1 MISNLVIWTSISKF
15 DLLALFFCLYISW
28 FLKLQNPFTC
38 NFIIP
43 FPLILHNYI
52 YIFVKRKR
60 SWSWGRG
67 HECMSW
73 KRKQIELFHVKTREV
88 KKKTGIYR
96 NAPTFVKKQ
105 RYLRPHVRLRAEWHF
120 PFHDFSF
127 LERLQHTLIRSLL
140 IILPWKYIS
149 IIACVSKYTKEG
161 GVSSYH
167 HHPHISFFFA
177 HSLPP
182 PQSLFFPFS
191 TLRNLVKFPLHY
203 FTFLFLTHLKSSF
216 IYVKNLIVQK
226 KKKMWVG

>member
-1 MISNLVIWTSISKF
+1 
-15 DLLALFFCLYISW
+15 
-28 FLKLQNPFTC
+28 
-38 NFIIP
+38 
-43 FPLILHNYI
+43 
-52 YIFVKRKR
+52 
-60 SWSWGRG
+60 
-67 HECMSW
+67 MSW

-149 IIACVSKYTKEG
+149 IIACVLKYTKEG

-182 PQSLFFPFS
+182 PQSLFFSLFNFTQFGKICTPLFYISLSNPLKIFFHLCKKLNCAKIKRWVCTSLS
-191 TLRNLVKFPLHY
+191 T
-203 FTFLFLTHLKSSF
+203 
-216 IYVKNLIVQK
+216 
-226 KKKMWVG
+226 